1 VSPADPLRA
10 DAPRIDAHVHL
21 WDLATDPQDW
31 IDPATM
37 GPIARDFGPPELDAM
52 LAATS
57 CDGAVVVQAGN
68 SLDETIRLTRLDAT
82 SIAGVV
88 GWVDVAGDV
97 PAQLA
102 AVRDGA
108 RHRLVGIRHLA
119 HIDPDPR
126 WLERDEVGA
135 ALRVL
140 AREGLAFDLVLRRA
154 QLPLATALAARHP
167 DVRFVLDHLGDAPA
181 GRVELAEGAAAIG
194 RLAERPNVTA
204 KLSGLT
210 SWLRPGAWTTADLE
224 PVVEVAFRAFGAR
237 RLAYGSDWPLAELGG
252 GAPAWRAAA
261 GELVATFAAGDER
274 HVFGAVAVE
283 TYGLD

>member
-1 VSPADPLRA
+1 MSPADPLRA
-10 DAPRIDAHVHL
+10 DPPRIDAHVHL
-21 WDLATDPQDW
+21 RDLPTDPQDW

-181 GRVELAEGAAAIG
+181 ERAELAEWAAAIE
-194 RLAERPNVTA
+194 RLAERPNVAA